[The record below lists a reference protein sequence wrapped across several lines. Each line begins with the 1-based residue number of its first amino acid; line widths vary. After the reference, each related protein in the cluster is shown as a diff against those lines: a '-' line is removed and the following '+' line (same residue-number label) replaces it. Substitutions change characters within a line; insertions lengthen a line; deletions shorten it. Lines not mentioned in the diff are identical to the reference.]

1 MSASGQKQTYAVHNG
16 MSALHPIATA
26 KADIRASSCPLYPRK
41 RTCAAHYVMS
51 ALGQKRTFR
60 DLLDHLV
67 NVWNTRTVT
76 VAKCFK
82 RFVKLG
88 LKERGANRRA
98 CSELKHDGYR
108 LQIHVRDGATFTAR
122 QRP

>member
-1 MSASGQKQTYAVHNG
+1 MG
-16 MSALHPIATA
+16 L
-26 KADIRASSCPLYPRK
+26 
-41 RTCAAHYVMS
+41 
-51 ALGQKRTFR
+51 KRTFR

-67 NVWNTRTVT
+67 NVWNTRGEM
-76 VAKCFK
+76 FK

-88 LKERGANRRA
+88 LKERRANRRA

-108 LQIHVRDGATFTAR
+108 VQIHVRDGATFTAR

>member
-1 MSASGQKQTYAVHNG
+1 
-16 MSALHPIATA
+16 
-26 KADIRASSCPLYPRK
+26 
-41 RTCAAHYVMS
+41 MS
-51 ALGQKRTFR
+51 ALGQKQTFAVHQRMSTLGQKWTFR

-67 NVWNTRTVT
+67 NVWNPRRAT

-88 LKERGANRRA
+88 FKELRANRRA

-108 LQIHVRDGATFTAR
+108 LQVHVRDAATLTAK